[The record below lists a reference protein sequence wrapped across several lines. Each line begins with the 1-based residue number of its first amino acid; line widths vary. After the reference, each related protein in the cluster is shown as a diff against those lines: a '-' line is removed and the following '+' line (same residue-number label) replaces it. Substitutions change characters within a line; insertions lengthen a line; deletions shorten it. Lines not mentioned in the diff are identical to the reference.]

1 MLDMFQELLQLILI
15 KPIFN
20 HQTSKEVL
28 HSRSIMML
36 VVLVKW
42 CFYLQLILN
51 SKIYQILQLTLTV
64 TVLTAFHNYK
74 SNHKTSNHYN
84 SHMVRTSSG
93 IILIR
98 SHSVGVTLVV
108 VIFHGIKKFQAK
120 SLISII
126 TSSYL
131 SVNHKLLEDVAV
143 KMNSQSNIIHI
154 TCMEISHL
162 LLRLI
167 TNSTTTQLLQTKT
180 QYKLADKLFQAK
192 TKKASTN

>member
-1 MLDMFQELLQLILI
+1 MLDMFQELLQLISI
-15 KPIFN
+15 KLIFN

-51 SKIYQILQLTLTV
+51 SKIYQILQLILTV
-64 TVLTAFHNYK
+64 IVLMVFHNYK

-84 SHMVRTSSG
+84 SHMVRTLSG

-98 SHSVGVTLVV
+98 FHLVGATLAV

-120 SLISII
+120 SLISI
-126 TSSYL
+126 TTLSYL
-131 SVNHKLLEDVAV
+131 
-143 KMNSQSNIIHI
+143 
-154 TCMEISHL
+154 
-162 LLRLI
+162 
-167 TNSTTTQLLQTKT
+167 
-180 QYKLADKLFQAK
+180 
-192 TKKASTN
+192 